1 MPIRLEAETLHHA
14 LARLEEWDRDAAA
27 DARASLSWLGWD
39 VDGPLH
45 LRRYDLLLHLWYE
58 LPTKVSASLERKH
71 ARAVALGRL
80 LELTPAAGYAP
91 ICREPQTLDQIALWE
106 TSDARARR
114 ALGRLLD
121 ASGIEPPDT
130 PLLAWSSIM
139 GLVEAEAREDVAY
152 ALEIALE
159 AGTIAPGTAGFK
171 RRQAEVVA
179 DVLTPD
185 RLESIHAERLEGW
198 RDDRRSPTR
207 TAIIDRV
214 ADTLTRPP
222 VAADVSQAVVVARW
236 LLDRGRRRD
245 RPDPDR
251 RAQSRAG
258 PRGGRVAPRLVG
270 HGAVRPAEPGGR
282 DRAARA
288 APRPAPR
295 PAAAAPLG
303 PPHRRHETRPHA
315 PRRPGGVARR
325 LRDRAAG
332 RRHVRGAAVGE
343 LAAALMLAGERI
355 EYGSLE
361 PVIHPAIVEQGWHS
375 AGVPPSIHA
384 VGGTIGHLLA
394 GLEALDLVTGTRRAG
409 LELTPAGQH
418 ALHVGLR
425 ARAFGPRT
433 RF

>member
-1 MPIRLEAETLHHA
+1 MPIRLDAETLHHA
-14 LARLEEWDRDAAA
+14 LARLEEWDHDAAA

-39 VDGPLH
+39 VDAPLH

-80 LELTPAAGYAP
+80 LEMTPAAGYAP
-91 ICREPQTLDQIALWE
+91 ICRESQTLDQIALWE

-121 ASGIEPPDT
+121 ASGMEPPDT
-130 PLLAWSSIM
+130 PLLAWSSVM

-152 ALEIALE
+152 ALE
-159 AGTIAPGTAGFK
+159 AGTIPLGTTDFK

-198 RDDRRSPTR
+198 RDDHRSAAR
-207 TAIIDRV
+207 TAIIDRM

-222 VAADVSQAVVVARW
+222 VTTDVSDAVVIARW
-236 LLDRGRRRD
+236 LLDRGVDGIALTQTGALNRALVREAVEL
-245 RPDPDR
+245 RPDWRDTALFGPPNREDEIVPLVRLHQLLRDLRLLR
-251 RAQSRAG
+251 RSGRSIVATKRA
-258 PRGGRVAPRLVG
+258 RTLLV
-270 HGAVRPAEPGGR
+270 
-282 DRAARA
+282 D
-288 APRPAPR
+288 
-295 PAAAAPLG
+295 PAALLAECAPAL
-303 PPHRRHETRPHA
+303 
-315 PRRPGGVARR
+315 
-325 LRDRAAG
+325 LAG
-332 RRHVRGAAVGE
+332 DTFEAAVGE

-355 EYGSLE
+355 EYDSLAR
-361 PVIHPAIVEQGWHS
+361 VIHPAVVEQGWHS

-384 VGGTIGHLLA
+384 VGATIGRLLA
-394 GLEALDLVTGTRRAG
+394 GLEALDLVTGTRRSG
-409 LELTPAGQH
+409 LELTPAGHH

-425 ARAFGPRT
+425 ARAIGPRG